1 MKRRKCFSIALVVLC
16 MSFISSVSYATLWT
30 VDLLPFDETGS
41 FITIPGL
48 DVSMEISGFVIGSVD
63 YVRFDIINNSTI
75 SVDVSVEGVYFDD
88 GALES
93 LTGVIDRDNTGHP
106 NVDFSQNASPQNLP
120 GGNTLPDPFI
130 TTLDFSADADPPP
143 SHLGVNF
150 GEWLGLEFRLAS
162 GMTAQN
168 VIDDLV
174 LQNLRV
180 GIHVVAMPDSVSA
193 INGPP
198 TIVPEPATICLLGLG
213 GLALL
218 KKRRV

>member
-1 MKRRKCFSIALVVLC
+1 MKRGSCSLVFVVLC
-16 MSFISSVSYATLWT
+16 MSLISSVSYATLWT
-30 VDLLPFDETGS
+30 IDFVPFNETGDL
-41 FITIPGL
+41 IPIAGV
-48 DVSMEISGFVIGSVD
+48 DVSMEISGFVIDDVD

-75 SVDVSVEGVYFDD
+75 SADVAVEGVYFDD
-88 GALES
+88 GALEE

-106 NVDFSQNASPQNLP
+106 GVGFSQIADPPDLP
-120 GGNTLPDPFI
+120 GGETLPDPFI